1 MSVSTDVDV
10 VVIGAGVIGLACAAA
25 LARAGRSVVI
35 LERNARVGEETT
47 SRNSEVVHAGLYYP
61 EGSLKA
67 ELCAAGRVALYARCE
82 TRGIPH
88 RRLGKIIVAT
98 DPGQIA
104 VLEGYHRQAE
114 ANGVALRW
122 LDEQALRD
130 LEPQLRAV
138 AGLLSDSTGIID
150 SHAFMLSLRGDLERA
165 GAAIAFNTEVHNLQQ
180 PHGNRIEVTTSSMT
194 VACRWLINCAG
205 LHAPELAGQLVSDAP
220 QGYYARG
227 QYYAYSGRPP
237 FSHLVYP
244 VAEPGGLGVH
254 VTVDMAGQIKF
265 GPDVVWL
272 QDIDYSFDE
281 SRKPLF
287 VQAIRQYY
295 PALDP
300 QRLHPSYTGIRPK
313 ITGPDEP
320 AGDFYV
326 HGPTLH
332 GIAGLINLLGIESP
346 GLTASLAIAEV
357 VANQVAR

>member
-1 MSVSTDVDV
+1 MENVECLV
-10 VVIGAGVIGLACAAA
+10 VGAGVIGLACARA
-25 LARAGRSVVI
+25 LAEAGREVVVV
-35 LERNARVGEETT
+35 ERNDVIGAEIS
-47 SRNSEVVHAGLYYP
+47 SRNSEVIHAGIYYP
-61 EGSLKA
+61 TGSHKA
-67 ELCAAGRVALYARCE
+67 RLCVAGKRQLYAYCDQ
-82 TRGIPH
+82 RGVPH
-88 RRLGKIIVAT
+88 RQCGKIIVAT
-98 DPGQIA
+98 DRAQIA
-104 VLEGYHRQAE
+104 VLEGYQKQAE

-122 LDEQALRD
+122 LDEPSLRE

-138 AGLLSDSTGIID
+138 AGLLSDTTGIID

-165 GAAIAFNTEVHNLQQ
+165 GGVIAFNTEVYDLQQ
-180 PHGNRIEVTTSSMT
+180 SPDDRLEVTTGSMT

-205 LHAPELAGQLVSDAP
+205 LQAPDLAGQLVPDAP
-220 QGYYARG
+220 EAYYARG

-254 VTVDMAGQIKF
+254 VTLDMAGQIKF

-281 SRKPLF
+281 SRMPAF
-287 VQAIRQYY
+287 VEAIRHYY

-313 ITGPDEP
+313 ITGPGEP

-332 GIAGLINLLGIESP
+332 GITGLINLLGIESP